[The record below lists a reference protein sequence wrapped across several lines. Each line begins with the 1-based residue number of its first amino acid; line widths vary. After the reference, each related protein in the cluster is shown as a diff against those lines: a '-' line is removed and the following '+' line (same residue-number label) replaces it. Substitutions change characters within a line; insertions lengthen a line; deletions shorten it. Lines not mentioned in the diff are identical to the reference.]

1 MANQIGVNTWV
12 WVSPPTDD
20 NLRSIVPK
28 VAAWGFD
35 GVELPVEN
43 PGDWDPKRTRDLL
56 DEHGL
61 TAFSACA
68 VMPPG
73 RDLVDTDGD
82 TIAAAQDYLIQ
93 AVDAAADV
101 GASALGGPMY
111 AAVGRTWQLTDRM
124 ATYREL
130 ATNLAPVVEHAASR
144 GVSLGIEAL
153 NRFETSVL
161 NTIDQVL
168 EVVGLI
174 GADHVGVML
183 DTFHMNIEEKDP
195 LAAIRACGD
204 HIAHVQASG
213 SDRGAPGND
222 HIDWEGTAAALADAG
237 YTAPV
242 TIESFTV
249 ENDTIAK
256 AAAIWRPLEPSQDD
270 IATLGLAT
278 LRRVL
283 G

>member
-1 MANQIGVNTWV
+1 MRNPIGINTWV
-12 WVSPPTDD
+12 WVSPPTDE
-20 NLRSIVPK
+20 NLLQIVPK
-28 VAAWGFD
+28 LAAWGFD
-35 GVELPVEN
+35 GIELPVEN

-68 VMPPG
+68 AMAPG
-73 RDLVDTDGD
+73 RELVEADDT
-82 TIAAAQDYLIQ
+82 TVAAAQQYLIE

-101 GASALGGPMY
+101 GAAVLGGPMY
-111 AAVGRTWQLTDRM
+111 AAVGRTWKIDDRP
-124 ATYREL
+124 ATYRQL
-130 ATNLAPVVEHAASR
+130 ADNLAPVVAHAADR
-144 GVSLGIEAL
+144 GVKLAIEAL
-153 NRFETSVL
+153 NRFETSVV

-174 GADHVGVML
+174 DADHVGVML

-204 HIAHVQASG
+204 RTVHVQASG

-222 HIDWEGTAAALADAG
+222 HVDWEGTAAALADIG
-237 YTAPV
+237 YTAPI

-249 ENDTIAK
+249 ENESIAK

-270 IATLGLAT
+270 IATVGLAT

-283 G
+283 A